1 MFLRFLACLICLP
14 LLAQDAGQEDME
26 VQAKAAADLRARI
39 EATPRLPFNGVH
51 FAVQGSALKGLVSWL
66 AVDGAGTIYE
76 IQRGESADPVRER
89 PETGSAFSGTR
100 DIAFAPNGHLFITDG
115 YGNARVVECTSDGKR
130 VKQWGKPGRWSR
142 GVPPATCDPDR

>member
-14 LLAQDAGQEDME
+14 VLAQDAGQEDME

-76 IQRGESADPVRER
+76 IRRGESADPVLVLD
-89 PETGSAFSGTR
+89 R
-100 DIAFAPNGHLFITDG
+100 DG
-115 YGNARVVECTSDGKR
+115 RVLRS
-130 VKQWGKPGRWSR
+130 WGKGDYGIPHSIRIDAVDNVWTVEARLRSLSILR
-142 GVPPATCDPDR
+142 LAKSS